1 MNRKLIL
8 GSIFL
13 IALSVTAYVLLVVIP
28 AKVARQ
34 TYDGAKQLGRDIEKA
49 FNFIPEVTVNNT
61 VVLQQQSPV
70 LELATLSQTFQHQYK
85 WTNTWLKSTKEI
97 RISGTFV
104 AKVGFNL
111 DRRFAVQVND
121 DKATVFL
128 PEPII
133 LSLEPQ
139 GDVKFEDEN
148 GIWNLVNDEDRS
160 RALNAFQLDGRKYA
174 QQADFIGQSK
184 IEAEKKISDVLKMHV
199 KEVEYIYVTEPI
211 RNVQIQKP

>member
-1 MNRKLIL
+1 MNRKLVL

-13 IALSVTAYVLLVVIP
+13 IALSIAAYVILVVIP

-49 FNFIPEVTVNNT
+49 FNFTPEVTVNNT

-111 DRRFAVQVND
+111 DRRFAVQIDD
-121 DKATVFL
+121 DKAMVFL

-148 GIWNLVNDEDRS
+148 GIWNLVKDEDRS

-174 QQADFIGQSK
+174 QQADFVSQAKS
-184 IEAEKKISDVLKMHV
+184 EAEKKISDVLKLHV
-199 KEVEYIYVTEPI
+199 KEVAFIYVTEPI
-211 RNVQIQKP
+211 RDVKIEKP

>member
-1 MNRKLIL
+1 MNRKLVL
-8 GSIFL
+8 GSVFL
-13 IALSVTAYVLLVVIP
+13 IALSIAAYVLLVVIP
-28 AKVARQ
+28 GKVARQ
-34 TYDGAKQLGRDIEKA
+34 AYDGAKQLGRDIENA
-49 FNFIPEVTVNNT
+49 FNFTPEVTVNNT
-61 VVLQQQSPV
+61 VVLQQQSPI

-111 DRRFAVQVND
+111 DRRFAVQVDD

-148 GIWNLVNDEDRS
+148 GIWNLVKDEDRS
-160 RALNAFQLDGRKYA
+160 RALNAFQLDGRRYA
-174 QQADFIGQSK
+174 QQADFVAQAK
-184 IEAEKKISDVLKMHV
+184 AEAEKKISDILKLHV
-199 KEVEYIYVTEPI
+199 KEVQFIYVTEPI
-211 RNVQIQKP
+211 RSVQIEKP

>member
-1 MNRKLIL
+1 MNRKLVL
-8 GSIFL
+8 GSVFL
-13 IALSVTAYVLLVVIP
+13 IALAIAAYVLLVVIP
-28 AKVARQ
+28 GTVAQ
-34 TYDGAKQLGRDIEKA
+34 QAYDGAKRLGKDIENA
-49 FNFIPEVTVNNT
+49 FNFTPEVTVNNT
-61 VVLQQQSPV
+61 VVLQQQSPI

-85 WTNTWLKSTKEI
+85 WTNTWFKSTKEI

-111 DRRFAVQVND
+111 DRRFAVQVDD

-148 GIWNLVNDEDRS
+148 GIWNLVKDEDRS

-174 QQADFIGQSK
+174 QQADFVAQAK
-184 IEAEKKISDVLKMHV
+184 NEAEKKISDILKLHV
-199 KEVEYIYVTEPI
+199 KEVQFIYVTEPI
-211 RNVQIQKP
+211 RNVQIEKP

>member
-8 GSIFL
+8 GSVFL
-13 IALSVTAYVLLVVIP
+13 IALAIAAYVILVVIP

-34 TYDGAKQLGRDIEKA
+34 TYDGAKQLGRDIERA
-49 FNFIPEVTVNNT
+49 LNFTPEVTVNNT

-97 RISGTFV
+97 RITGTFV

-111 DRRFAVQVND
+111 DKRFAVQID
-121 DKATVFL
+121 DNVATVFL
-128 PEPII
+128 PDPVI

-139 GDVKFEDEN
+139 GDVKYEDEN
-148 GIWNLVNDEDRS
+148 GIWNVVKDEDRS
-160 RALNAFQLDGRKYA
+160 KALNAFQLDGRRYA
-174 QQADFIGQSK
+174 QQADFVGQAR
-184 IEAEKKISDVLKMHV
+184 IEAEKKISDILKVHA
-199 KEVEYIYVTEPI
+199 KEVRFIYVDEKI
-211 RNVQIQKP
+211 RSVEIEKP